1 MKGTITPG
9 DKYNKVT
16 KIMEASSLEINMDT
30 PTTLSAA
37 LQVLTQVV
45 QALIV
50 SGEKLPSEEAM
61 IEKAKSIA
69 DKILHEEKSPEKDL
83 E

>member
-16 KIMEASSLEINMDT
+16 KIMEASSLDINIET
-30 PTTLSAA
+30 PTVLSAS
-37 LQVLTQVV
+37 LQVLTKVV
-45 QALIV
+45 QALII
-50 SGEKLPSEEAM
+50 SGEKFPSEEAM
-61 IEKAKSIA
+61 IEKARSITE
-69 DKILHEEKSPEKDL
+69 KILNNKKSPEKDL